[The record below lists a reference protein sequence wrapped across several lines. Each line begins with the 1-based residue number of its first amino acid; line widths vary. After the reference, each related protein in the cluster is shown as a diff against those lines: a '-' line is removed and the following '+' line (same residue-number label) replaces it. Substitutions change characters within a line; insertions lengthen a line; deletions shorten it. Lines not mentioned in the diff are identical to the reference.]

1 MADDVEPLDV
11 IVVGAGPAGL
21 TAALYLTRFR
31 RTLRVF
37 HDGQSR
43 AGWIPRTQNHP
54 GFPDGVVG
62 TDLLARIRAQAE
74 RFGADIVE
82 GQVEAVTPDGDGFVV
97 SVDGQPHR
105 ARAVLVATGVVDKVP
120 NLPGVED
127 AVRRALLRIC
137 PICDG
142 FEVTGQTVA
151 VIGDDALGA
160 REAVF
165 LTTYTDDITL
175 LHTGEAE
182 ALPAAERERL
192 AAAGITLIEGPVS
205 SLAFHTDR
213 KTAIC
218 MSKLGEHRFDAVY
231 SALGVRPRC
240 DLVVAAGATV
250 GEDGRLI
257 VDDHQET
264 TVKGLFAAGDL
275 VRGLNQITTAEGEAA
290 IAATAI
296 HNRLL
301 HGS

>member
-1 MADDVEPLDV
+1 MATEPLDV
-11 IVVGAGPAGL
+11 IIVGAGPAGL
-21 TAALYLTRFR
+21 TAAIYLARFR

-54 GFPDGVVG
+54 GFPDGIVG

-82 GQVEAVTPDGDGFVV
+82 GRVEAITPDADGFVV
-97 SVDGQPHR
+97 SVDGQDHR

-120 NLPGVED
+120 NLHGVED

-142 FEVTGQTVA
+142 FEVAGQTVA

-175 LHTGEAE
+175 LHTGEAK
-182 ALPAAERERL
+182 ALPASERDRL
-192 AAAGITLIEGPVS
+192 AGAGITLIEGPVS

-240 DLVVAAGATV
+240 DLAVGAGATV
-250 GEDGRLI
+250 GEDGRLT

-301 HGS
+301 HDG